1 MAGGEGVAV
10 LGVRPGLPG
19 AFTQWR
25 DRPPYSSDRLTIAWR
40 GTILKHMLNN
50 VLDPELD
57 LDRVFHALAD
67 PGRRRM
73 LVRLSQGPTSVSE
86 LGKPLAISL
95 AAVLQHVQILEASG
109 LVQSRKLGRT
119 RTCSL
124 NAETLR
130 SAERW
135 ISERRTLVERQL
147 DRLGEYLANTA
158 DQPGSGHTGP
168 AGPHAPA

>member
-1 MAGGEGVAV
+1 
-10 LGVRPGLPG
+10 
-19 AFTQWR
+19 
-25 DRPPYSSDRLTIAWR
+25 LTIGWYAS
-40 GTILKHMLNN
+40 ILKHVLNN

-57 LDRVFHALAD
+57 LDRVFQALAD

-73 LVRLSQGPTSVSE
+73 LERLSQGPASVSE
-86 LGKPLAISL
+86 LGKPLA
-95 AAVLQHVQILEASG
+95 AVLQHVQLLEASG

-135 ISERRTLVERQL
+135 ISERRTFVERRL
-147 DRLGEYLANTA
+147 DRLGEYLADTA
-158 DQPGSGHTGP
+158 DQPDDGHTGP
-168 AGPHAPA
+168 TAAQAPA

>member
-1 MAGGEGVAV
+1 
-10 LGVRPGLPG
+10 
-19 AFTQWR
+19 
-25 DRPPYSSDRLTIAWR
+25 LTISR
-40 GTILKHMLNN
+40 RDVILKHVVNN

-57 LDRVFHALAD
+57 LDRIFHALAD

-73 LVRLSQGPTSVSE
+73 LERLSQGPASVSE
-86 LGKPLAISL
+86 LGKPLAMSL

-119 RTCSL
+119 RTCSI

-135 ISERRTLVERQL
+135 ISQRRAFVERRL
-147 DRLGEYLANTA
+147 DRLGAYLADTAGTADTA
-158 DQPGSGHTGP
+158 DQPGSGPTDPG
-168 AGPHAPA
+168 HAASSSSLEPGGKP

>member
-1 MAGGEGVAV
+1 
-10 LGVRPGLPG
+10 
-19 AFTQWR
+19 
-25 DRPPYSSDRLTIAWR
+25 LTIGR
-40 GTILKHMLNN
+40 YGSILKHVLNN

-57 LDRVFHALAD
+57 LDRVFQALAD

-73 LVRLSQGPTSVSE
+73 LERLSQGPASVSE
-86 LGKPLAISL
+86 LGEPLAMSL
-95 AAVLQHVQILEASG
+95 AAVLQHVQLLEASG

-135 ISERRTLVERQL
+135 ISERRTFVERRL
-147 DRLGEYLANTA
+147 DRLGEYLADTA
-158 DQPGSGHTGP
+158 DQPDAGHTGP
-168 AGPHAPA
+168 AAPQAPA